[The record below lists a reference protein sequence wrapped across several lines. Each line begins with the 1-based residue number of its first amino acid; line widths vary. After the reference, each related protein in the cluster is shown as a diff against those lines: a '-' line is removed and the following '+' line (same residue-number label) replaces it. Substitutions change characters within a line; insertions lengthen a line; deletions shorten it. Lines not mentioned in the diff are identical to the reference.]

1 MREVEINQEPTELF
15 IILKFENLAASG
27 GEAKTV
33 VAEGGVKVNGEV
45 DTRKRRKIVAGDV
58 IEFGGDEMRIRL
70 RPS

>member
-15 IILKFENLAASG
+15 KILKFENLVASG

-45 DTRKRRKIVAGDV
+45 DTRKRRKIVEGDV

>member
-15 IILKFENLAASG
+15 KILKFENLAASG